1 MWQLGDA
8 TMAAVWRRWQ
18 RGGGNS
24 CGDSGGSMA
33 TAAAIWRRRR
43 HHGGGGGSAA
53 ALQRQWQLGCGGS
66 GSKVVAGNYNY
77 ERRLVI
83 IIIN

>member
-1 MWQLGDA
+1 MWQLGNA
-8 TMAAVWRRWQ
+8 AMAAVWRRWQ

-24 CGDSGGSMA
+24 KGSMA
-33 TAAAIWRRRR
+33 TAAAVWRRRR

-53 ALQRQWQLGCGGS
+53 APQRQWQLGCGGS